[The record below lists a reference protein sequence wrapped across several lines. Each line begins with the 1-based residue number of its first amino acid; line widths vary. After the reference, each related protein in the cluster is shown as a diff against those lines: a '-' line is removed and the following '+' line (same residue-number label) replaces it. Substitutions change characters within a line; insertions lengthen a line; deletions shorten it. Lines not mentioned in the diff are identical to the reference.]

1 MFHHQDSRLAGGYE
15 NVPTDDIH
23 MAQVGMQDQW
33 LQFLLKYV
41 APLATR
47 VYPGY
52 YSNVRLPQKWNMDS
66 IAVCQH
72 VELAVVLT
80 YYFLAVCQLVVLAV
94 VLTYYFLAV
103 CQHVELAVVLT
114 YYFLAVC
121 QLVVLAVVLT
131 SYCLAVCLP
140 VVLVVLC
147 CVFANKLLPC
157 SVSACS
163 ACCALLCIC

>member
-66 IAVCQH
+66 IAVCQ
-72 VELAVVLT
+72 L
-80 YYFLAVCQLVVLAV
+80 
-94 VLTYYFLAV
+94 
-103 CQHVELAVVLT
+103 VELAVVLT

-131 SYCLAVCLP
+131 SYCLALCLP

>member
-80 YYFLAVCQLVVLAV
+80 YYC
-94 VLTYYFLAV
+94 
-103 CQHVELAVVLT
+103 
-114 YYFLAVC
+114 LAVC